1 MNVIVL
7 LKQVPDTDEVKLDP
21 VTGTMIREGLGS
33 VINPLDL
40 HALETALRIKESNGA
55 LVTVIS
61 MGPLMA
67 GDALREAIAMGADRA
82 VLVSDR
88 KFAGADT
95 YATAKTLM
103 KAVEKA
109 GPFDLILAGEKAT
122 DGETG
127 QVGPEIGAMFE
138 IPVMSYVSDIC
149 DITENEIIIEREV
162 EEGREKWSVPF
173 PTLLT
178 VTKDVNEPRL
188 PTLAG
193 KKKARRFQVESF
205 NCDFLGLELDDTGL
219 KGSPTRVSKISTP
232 KISRN
237 VEMYEGQELAKGIE
251 KVIEALKPFVEV
263 EK

>member
-7 LKQVPDTDEVKLDP
+7 LKQVPDTDKVKLDP

-33 VINPLDL
+33 IINPLDL
-40 HALETALRIKESNGA
+40 HALEAALRIKESNGA
-55 LVTVIS
+55 IVTVIS
-61 MGPLMA
+61 MGPPMA
-67 GDALREAIAMGADRA
+67 GDALREAIAMGADKA
-82 VLVSDR
+82 ILVSDR

-109 GPFDLILAGEKAT
+109 GEFDLILAGEKAT

-149 DITENEIIIEREV
+149 DISEDEIIIEREV
-162 EEGREKWSVPF
+162 EEGREKWSVPY

-178 VTKDVNEPRL
+178 VIKDVNEPRL
-188 PTLAG
+188 PTLSG
-193 KKKARRFQVESF
+193 KKKARKFQVENF
-205 NCDFLGLELDDTGL
+205 NCDFLEMKLEDTGL
-219 KGSPTRVSKISTP
+219 KGSPTRVSKINTP

-237 VEMYEGQELAKGIE
+237 VEMYEGSELTKGIE
-251 KVIEALKPFVEV
+251 RVVEALKPFVEV
-263 EK
+263 E